1 MFFFLFFFCPTILC
15 PNWGREC
22 VLLVSVVC
30 LVGEVE
36 VFVGIVV
43 VVCELWRFL
52 VIWCAVVVVVLVW
65 RVVWCFGVC
74 LCFWEEVVVV

>member
-1 MFFFLFFFCPTILC
+1 MEIFFFLLFFFVCFFLFFFCPTILC

-22 VLLVSVVC
+22 TLLVSVVC

-43 VVCELWRFL
+43 VVYELWRL
-52 VIWCAVVVVVLVW
+52 MVV
-65 RVVWCFGVC
+65 
-74 LCFWEEVVVV
+74 